1 MTIALLVLAALL
13 VAFANGAND
22 NAKGIATLVGSGMA
36 RMKPALG
43 WANLTTF
50 LGAVAAV
57 PMALY
62 VDTNLVKSF
71 GGGGLLPKGFAV
83 GGPYLLAVGLAA
95 AATVLLAT
103 RLGIP
108 ISTTH
113 ALTGAL
119 VGAGLVAVGPS
130 RIVWST
136 LGAKL
141 VLPLLLSPVL
151 AACATMALYPA
162 FRGALR
168 LLRVEKQLCLCVE
181 ETFVPVVQRDGSL
194 MLATGSRTLTIDEV
208 KSCQTRF
215 AGEVLTISAQ
225 KVLAAGQVVTS
236 GLVSFARGLNDT
248 PKIVGILVAAGAFAV
263 APAMGLV
270 AILMLLGGLL
280 FTRRVARTVSERIT
294 AMDGEQGFVGSLVTA
309 VLVFLASYAGLP
321 VSTTH
326 VAVGALFG
334 IGMANG
340 TAERRTIAQ
349 ILAAWVTTLPLAAA
363 LAAGIYAGLGAFGA

>member
-1 MTIALLVLAALL
+1 MLILVLSLAALL

-22 NAKGIATLVGSGMA
+22 NAKGVATLVGSGMA
-36 RMKPALG
+36 SLKPALR
-43 WANLTTF
+43 WANVTTL
-50 LGAVAAV
+50 LGALAAV

-62 VDTNLVKSF
+62 VNTALVKSF
-71 GGGGLLPKGFAV
+71 GGGGLLPKDFEI
-83 GGPYLLAVGLAA
+83 GGAYLLAVGLGA

-113 ALTGAL
+113 ALMGAL

-130 RIVWST
+130 RVVWST
-136 LGAKL
+136 LGVKL

-151 AACATMALYPA
+151 AGVATMAISPA
-162 FRGALR
+162 FRGLMR
-168 LLRVEKQLCLCVE
+168 LSRVEKQLCLCVE
-181 ETFVPVVQRDGSL
+181 ETFVPVVQRDGG
-194 MLATGSRTLTIDEV
+194 LALAASGRTLTIDEV
-208 KSCQTRF
+208 GTCRTRF

-225 KVLAAGQVVTS
+225 KALAAGQVVTS

-248 PKIVGILVAAGAFAV
+248 PKIVGILVAAGAVAL

-270 AILMLLGGLL
+270 ALLMLLGGLL
-280 FTRRVARTVSERIT
+280 FTKRVARTMSERIT
-294 AMDGEQGFVGSLVTA
+294 AMDGEQGFVGSFVTA
-309 VLVFLASYAGLP
+309 VLVILASWAGLP

-326 VAVGALFG
+326 VACGSLFG
-334 IGMANG
+334 IGVANG
-340 TAERRTIAQ
+340 TAKARTIEQ

-363 LAAGIYAGLGAFGA
+363 IAAALYAGASALGG